1 MKLSACSILIG
12 AVVADY
18 PSYTIPNEP
27 DIIDWG
33 SPFDR
38 QAFRQNELGKDF
50 VRFQMPDDEYVPIE
64 ELPIV
69 YLNGIKFHRQGKQP
83 RAHDLDRFKKITRS
97 KDGHLQCQGNSKAK
111 LHLQHNQ
118 EAHSGA
124 AMANDFIGI
133 NPRGLDLTAAI
144 FQTKYPRYNGKD
156 LPLPF
161 NELASGSSDLT
172 HLEPLNEWELHLV
185 NQISSQSSEGV
196 RDEEEWEFDE
206 VNFPSE
212 QYINPVVIDEGNEPL
227 TDAEYEKLRLKALKS
242 KFKNQMNVKIGCCN
256 GLPYNSSKRCCCRRI
271 PFDKDRKFCCAIN
284 GCESFQIFDRSNK
297 QHYKDCLSLSGL
309 VIQEYGYRGQSG
321 QPEMQRKTTRARPG
335 N

>member
-64 ELPIV
+64 DLPIV

-97 KDGHLQCQGNSKAK
+97 KEGHLMCQGNKKAK
-111 LHLQHNQ
+111 LHQEHNV
-118 EAHSGA
+118 EHHG
-124 AMANDFIGI
+124 MANDFIGTSLE
-133 NPRGLDLTAAI
+133 RGLDVAAVI
-144 FQTKYPRYNGKD
+144 WQTKYPRYNGRD
-156 LPLPF
+156 APLPF
-161 NELASGSSDLT
+161 DELLKKEDLT
-172 HLEPLNEWELHLV
+172 HLEPENEFEFEMLSHPDEFLM
-185 NQISSQSSEGV
+185 SV
-196 RDEEEWEFDE
+196 RDEEFDFE
-206 VNFPSE
+206 EIEFPSDE
-212 QYINPVVIDEGNEPL
+212 FISPVIVDEEAEPMS
-227 TDAEYEKLRLKALKS
+227 DAELEEQRLKNLKS
-242 KFKNQMNVKIGCCN
+242 RFRSQQNVKIGCCN

-271 PFDKDRKFCCAIN
+271 PFDKERKFCCAIN

-309 VIQEYGYRGQSG
+309 VIQEYGYRGQAG
-321 QPEMQRKTTRARPG
+321 QPTMQRKTVRGRPL